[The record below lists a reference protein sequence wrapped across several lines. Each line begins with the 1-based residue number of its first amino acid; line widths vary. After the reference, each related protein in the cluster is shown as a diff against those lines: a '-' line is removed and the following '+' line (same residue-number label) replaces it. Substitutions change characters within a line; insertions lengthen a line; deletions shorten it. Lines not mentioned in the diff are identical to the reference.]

1 MAARLGWLPL
11 VVVAAWITPWSR
23 SVSSSSL
30 PVTTSVAI
38 GLGANLPSPAGAP
51 LDTLVTLRPQ
61 LESLLHHWGGEG
73 SRVHWSPLFR
83 SAPVGGPAGQPD
95 YLNAALVA
103 QVTLA
108 PSLAAA
114 LELLDALQQLE
125 LRFGRQRLEHWGPR
139 SLDLDLLWWDNL
151 HCAHPALEL
160 PHPRWHQRGF
170 VLAPL
175 EAIERRLGSPL
186 PVPKG
191 VAPVS
196 TLLAA
201 SSDAPPTCV
210 TPTPIGWS

>member
-1 MAARLGWLPL
+1 MAAWLGWFLL
-11 VVVAAWITPWSR
+11 VVVAAWST

-51 LDTLVTLRPQ
+51 LDTLVALRPQ

-83 SAPVGGPAGQPD
+83 TAPVGGPAGQPD

-103 QVTLA
+103 QVTIA

-114 LELLDALQQLE
+114 LELLNALQQLE
-125 LRFGRQRLEHWGPR
+125 LSFGRQRLEHWGAR
-139 SLDLDLLWWDNL
+139 TLDLDLLWWDNL
-151 HCAHPALEL
+151 RCEHPVLEL

-175 EAIERRLGSPL
+175 EAIERCLGSPL
-186 PVPKG
+186 PLPEG
-191 VAPVS
+191 VASVS

-201 SSDAPPTCV
+201 SADAAAICV
-210 TPTPIGWS
+210 TPAPSSWP

>member
-1 MAARLGWLPL
+1 M
-11 VVVAAWITPWSR
+11 
-23 SVSSSSL
+23 
-30 PVTTSVAI
+30 TTSLAI

-51 LDTLVTLRPQ
+51 LDTLVALRPQ

-83 SAPVGGPAGQPD
+83 SAPVGGPSGQPD
-95 YLNAALVA
+95 YLNAVLVA

-125 LRFGRQRLEHWGPR
+125 LRFGRRRLEHWGPR

-210 TPTPIGWS
+210 TPAPIGWS